1 MKRHNKSLGY
11 LTALVGMVVLTGS
24 SAVAPITFQPDSK
37 VWVEGTSSV
46 RGYNCK
52 ATSLQGNVAANPGGS
67 TLAVADLE
75 KAVRT
80 VDLTIPVQGLECG
93 NTTMNGHLRNA
104 LKAQQ
109 APTIRFQLSSY
120 DVAASGESTGTAK
133 LTGTLSIAGQEK
145 PVTIDATVSCDGN
158 GAVRVKGS
166 KEILMTEFGVRPP
179 TLMMG
184 TLKVRD
190 RVVVNFDVVL
200 KQS

>member
-1 MKRHNKSLGY
+1 MKRQHKSLGY
-11 LTALVGMVVLTGS
+11 LAALVGMVVLTAS
-24 SAVAPITFQPDSK
+24 SAVAPITFQPESK
-37 VWVEGTSSV
+37 VWVDGTSNV
-46 RGYNCK
+46 RSYSCK

-80 VDLTIPVQGLECG
+80 ADVSIGVQGLECG

-120 DVAASGESTGTAK
+120 DVTPTGGSTGTAK

-158 GAVRVKGS
+158 GSVRVKGS
-166 KEILMTEFGVRPP
+166 KEILMTEYGVRPP
-179 TLMMG
+179 SLMLG
-184 TLKVRD
+184 TMKVRD